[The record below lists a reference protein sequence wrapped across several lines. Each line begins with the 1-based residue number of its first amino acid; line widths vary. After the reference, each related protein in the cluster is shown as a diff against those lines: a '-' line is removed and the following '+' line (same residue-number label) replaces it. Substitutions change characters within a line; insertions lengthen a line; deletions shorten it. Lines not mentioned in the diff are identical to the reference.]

1 MFGWYYYGF
10 DMSYVVLV
18 LPALLL
24 AMWAQFNVKS
34 TFSKYSKIASG
45 RGMTGFDAAR
55 HILDSNGLRHVRIA
69 QVSGDLTD
77 HFNPKDNTVYLS
89 DTVYGAATAAAV
101 GVAAHEAGHAVQYAV
116 GYTPMKIRSAIIPV
130 TNIGSTLA
138 IPLVILGIALSYQP
152 LAYIGVAAFGLS
164 TLFQL
169 VTLPVEFNASS
180 RAMAALEGAGLGSTE
195 LKASRK
201 VLTAAA
207 LTYVAALAV
216 SLANLI
222 RIFLIAQRRTKR

>member
-1 MFGWYYYGF
+1 MYFFGLDATYLF
-10 DMSYVVLV
+10 LV
-18 LPALLL
+18 LPAVLL
-24 AMWAQFNVKS
+24 AFWAQANVKS
-34 TFSKYSKIASG
+34 TFAKYSKVASK

-55 HILDSNGLRHVRIA
+55 HILDANGLRHVRIA
-69 QVSGDLTD
+69 QVQGDLTD

-89 DTVYGAATAAAV
+89 DTVHSVASTAAV

-116 GYTPMKIRSAIIPV
+116 GYTPMKIRSAIIPI
-130 TNIGSTLA
+130 TNIGSNLA
-138 IPLVILGIALSYQP
+138 MPLVLLGILLGFEAI
-152 LAYIGVAAFGLS
+152 AYLGVAAFGLS

-180 RAMAALEGAGLGSTE
+180 RAMAALEGAGLDSEE

-222 RIFLIAQRRTKR
+222 RILLIAKRGSRRR